1 MAGAGLFLSAE
12 VPDYSDALV
21 AISQQ
26 LTNLGVSVSAM
37 SETVHLLVGVASG
50 IVCFLGIIFGF
61 KFIKF
66 LLEMIRR

>member
-12 VPDYSDALV
+12 VPDYSDALA
-21 AISQQ
+21 AITQQ

-37 SETVHLLVGVASG
+37 SETVQLLVGVASG

-66 LLEMIRR
+66 LLETIRR